1 MLRRRL
7 SFSIPQSNQSEPE
20 ENKSLGSESR
30 SSETHHNIGSG
41 VDHFMSLTRH
51 PSCMRAKYNNVTAET
66 ITIREI
72 FKALHL
78 QPLKTLES

>member
-20 ENKSLGSESR
+20 ENKSLDSESR
-30 SSETHHNIGSG
+30 SSETHNIESG

-51 PSCMRAKYNNVTAET
+51 PSCMRAKDNNVTAET